1 MAAADPAVPVSLRRV
16 AVVLGLLEM
25 FGPISMDL
33 YMPALPQLAT
43 DLGTSESL
51 AQATMSACMLGLALG
66 QLAVGPLS
74 DRFGRR
80 KPLLTGVA
88 LFAVLSLVCA
98 VTPSIE
104 LLLAARFFQGLCGSA
119 GIVIALAVARDLT
132 QGVDLVRLLAM
143 LTMVGAIAPIVAPVV
158 GGQLAPYIG
167 WRGIF
172 AVLAGI
178 GVALFVLALT
188 SLPESLPP
196 GARHVKGSGRQFGAV
211 LRDKL
216 FLGFLVVGACGGVA
230 FFTYLASIS
239 FVLQESFSL
248 SPQWFSVCFA
258 ANAVMSIIGAQI
270 NRVVVRRAGPERM
283 YTVGTVITALAAVAM
298 LVTVLVGGGLVP
310 LLIALALLML
320 VGGVTQG
327 NGSALALA
335 DHGERAGTAAALL
348 GTTSFAVGPLVAP
361 LVSLGGTTP
370 LTMSL
375 TMAVAYTAAATLVLV
390 AVLPGLRRRSRRVVD
405 VEKLEVVPPGVV

>member
-1 MAAADPAVPVSLRRV
+1 MSLRRV

-33 YMPALPQLAT
+33 YMPALPQLAVEL
-43 DLGTSESL
+43 DTSSSL

-80 KPLLTGVA
+80 RPLLIGVG

-98 VTPSIE
+98 ITPSIE

-132 QGVDLVRLLAM
+132 EGVDLVRLLVM
-143 LTMVGAIAPIVAPVV
+143 LTTVGALAPIVAPVV
-158 GGQLAPYIG
+158 GGQLAPIMG

-172 AVLAGI
+172 AVLAAI

-188 SLPESLPP
+188 ALPESLPP
-196 GARHVKGSGRQFGAV
+196 QARHAPGAEMGFTV
-211 LRDKL
+211 LVRDRL
-216 FLGFLVVGACGGVA
+216 FLSFLVVGAFGGTA

-239 FVLQESFSL
+239 FVLQDSYSL
-248 SPQWFSVCFA
+248 SPQLFSVCFA
-258 ANAVMSIIGAQI
+258 ANAVMSVIGAQI
-270 NRVVVRRAGPERM
+270 NRVVVRKAGPARM
-283 YTVGTVITALAAVAM
+283 YVICTVATAVAALAM
-298 LVTVLVGGGLVP
+298 LVTVLFDAGMVALLVP
-310 LLIALALLML
+310 LALMML
-320 VGGVTQG
+320 VGGGTQS

-335 DHGERAGTAAALL
+335 DHRDRAGSAAALL
-348 GTTSFAVGPLVAP
+348 GTSGFAIGPLVAP

-370 LTMSL
+370 LSMSL
-375 TMAVAYTAAATLVLV
+375 TIAVAYGCSAVLV
-390 AVLPGLRRRSRRVVD
+390 WLVVLPRLRRQPVGVT
-405 VEKLEVVPPGVV
+405 VAAPVPPGV

>member
-1 MAAADPAVPVSLRRV
+1 MSLRRV
-16 AVVLGLLEM
+16 AVVLGLLET

-33 YMPALPQLAT
+33 YLPTLPRLAA
-43 DLGTSESL
+43 DLDTSESL

-66 QLAVGPLS
+66 QLVVGPLS

-80 KPLLTGVA
+80 RPLLVGVG

-132 QGVDLVRLLAM
+132 DGVELVRLLAM
-143 LTMVGAIAPIVAPVV
+143 LTTVGALAPIVAPVV
-158 GGQLAPYIG
+158 GGQLALVMD

-196 GARHVKGSGRQFGAV
+196 PARHARGPAHHFGAV
-211 LRDKL
+211 LRDRL
-216 FLGFLVVGACGGVA
+216 FLCFLLVGACGGAA

-239 FVLQESFSL
+239 FVLQDSFSL
-248 SPQWFSVCFA
+248 TPQWFSVCFA
-258 ANAVMSIIGAQI
+258 ANAVMSVVGAQI
-270 NRVVVRRAGPERM
+270 NRVVVRRAGPARM
-283 YTVGTVITALAAVAM
+283 YAVGTTITAVAALAMV
-298 LVTVLVGGGLVP
+298 VSVLFDAGLWALLVP
-310 LLIALALLML
+310 LALLML
-320 VGGVTQG
+320 AGGCTQA

-335 DHGERAGTAAALL
+335 DHRARAGTAAALL
-348 GTTSFAVGPLVAP
+348 GTSSFALGPVVAP
-361 LVSLGGTTP
+361 LVSLGGTSP
-370 LTMSL
+370 LSMSL
-375 TMAVAYTAAATLVLV
+375 TMAVAYGCAAGLVWL
-390 AVLPGLRRRSRRVVD
+390 AVRPRLRRRAVRLDKVD
-405 VEKLEVVPPGVV
+405 VVPPGPL

>member
-1 MAAADPAVPVSLRRV
+1 MSLRRV

-43 DLGTSESL
+43 ELNTSESL

-66 QLAVGPLS
+66 QLVVGPLS

-80 KPLLTGVA
+80 RPLLVGVG
-88 LFAVLSLVCA
+88 LFALLSLVCA

-132 QGVDLVRLLAM
+132 EGVDLVRLLVM
-143 LTMVGAIAPIVAPVV
+143 LTTVGALAPIVAPVV
-158 GGQLAPYIG
+158 GGQLAPIMG

-172 AVLAGI
+172 AVLAAI

-188 SLPESLPP
+188 ALPESLPP
-196 GARHVKGSGRQFGAV
+196 SARHARGGGEGFGV
-211 LRDKL
+211 LLKDRL
-216 FLGFLVVGACGGVA
+216 FLSFLIVGAFGGTA

-239 FVLQESFSL
+239 FVLQDSYSL
-248 SPQWFSVCFA
+248 SPQLFSLCFA
-258 ANAVMSIIGAQI
+258 ANAVMSVIGAQI
-270 NRVVVRRAGPERM
+270 NRVVVRKAGPARM
-283 YTVGTVITALAAVAM
+283 YAICTIATAVAALAM
-298 LVTVLVGGGLVP
+298 LLTVLFDAGMIALLIPLALMMLVGGG
-310 LLIALALLML
+310 
-320 VGGVTQG
+320 TQS
-327 NGSALALA
+327 NGTALALA
-335 DHGERAGTAAALL
+335 DHRDRAGTAAALL
-348 GTTSFAVGPLVAP
+348 GTAGFAIGPLVAP
-361 LVSLGGTTP
+361 LASLGGTTP

-375 TMAVAYTAAATLVLV
+375 TMTIAYTGAALLVCLT
-390 AVLPGLRRRSRRVVD
+390 VLPRLRRTPIGVTIP
-405 VEKLEVVPPGVV
+405 EPVPPGL